1 MAVASAIVGGPLET
15 PKSQFCCL
23 LGSAVTATAAPAR
36 ADALIVSLLVLP
48 THTVGYLHQL
58 YTYQALTCDR

>member
-1 MAVASAIVGGPLET
+1 MPYARIVGGPCLCLET

-23 LGSAVTATAAPAR
+23 LGGAVTEAAAPAR

-48 THTVGYLHQL
+48 THTVLG
-58 YTYQALTCDR
+58 